1 MPFVSLKVS
10 VSIDEKTQQDLLG
23 KISKIIAEGIG
34 KSEKYVMA
42 TVESSAMIMSASPGN
57 AAFADVRSIGGLS
70 QEINKNLSQQIC
82 MLIHQILGIPQD
94 RIYINFFDIERAS
107 WGWNGTTF
115 G

>member
-10 VSIDEKTQQDLLG
+10 VSVDEKSQQDLLG
-23 KISKIIAEGIG
+23 KISKIIAEGVG

-42 TVESSAMIMSASPGN
+42 SVESCAMVMSSLPGD

-70 QEINKNLSQQIC
+70 REINRNLSQQIC
-82 MLIHQILGIPQD
+82 MLIYEMLGIPQD
-94 RIYINFFDIERAS
+94 RIYINFFDIGRDS